1 MSDAQSTVKLPAE
14 IYDNGWKKVELV
26 IANKALSLGK
36 LSIPLK
42 EIQDIELVQYEGK
55 EAIRVKTGGN
65 NLFISLGARNG
76 QIYRYLAFNLKSDRF
91 AVYFLSPAT
100 RGGVIVR
107 DSKWDKGYL
116 SLTDEAFWFL
126 SKTRVIR
133 IPVQNLGSVEK
144 DIRTVGNKQRVVLVL
159 THVEGSEVLTSFVL
173 CPETTMDMLQ
183 EYIKNFIDRSK
194 PKESLSEMEEQILSM
209 VYTGVDSVSVES
221 ILGLQ
226 TEELNKIYDRLVK
239 LGLARVVKIRKE
251 IELTPKGVAL
261 VSEIMKKMAR

>member
-1 MSDAQSTVKLPAE
+1 M
-14 IYDNGWKKVELV
+14 
-26 IANKALSLGK
+26 
-36 LSIPLK
+36 
-42 EIQDIELVQYEGK
+42 
-55 EAIRVKTGGN
+55 
-65 NLFISLGARNG
+65 
-76 QIYRYLAFNLKSDRF
+76 
-91 AVYFLSPAT
+91 
-100 RGGVIVR
+100 
-107 DSKWDKGYL
+107 
-116 SLTDEAFWFL
+116 
-126 SKTRVIR
+126 
-133 IPVQNLGSVEK
+133 
-144 DIRTVGNKQRVVLVL
+144 LVL

-261 VSEIMKKMAR
+261 VNEIMKKMAR